1 MPQQYKNKGG
11 RRRRKMVKANG
22 YPIKDKRAQRL
33 MAGFGGAAKLA
44 GALAPTLP
52 LLLGLNT
59 ETKAIN
65 NSSSVTVNDTT
76 GQVLHMTAI
85 AEGTA
90 SNQRSGR
97 FIRSRYITSR
107 LHLKMHASA
116 TQTLVRVVIII
127 SSDENAPTTSS
138 FFTSQNALSTINL
151 LYSDRYRIIY
161 DNLVNLDTYNP
172 TAALNIFRKPRQRI
186 KFNGTAS
193 TDYENGQMWMLLLSN
208 EATNTPTVAYYNR
221 FSYNDN

>member
-1 MPQQYKNKGG
+1 MPQQFRSKT
-11 RRRRKMVKANG
+11 RRTRTRGKKQNG
-22 YPIKDKRAQRL
+22 YHIKDRRAQRI
-33 MAGFGGAAKLA
+33 MAGLGGAAKLA
-44 GALAPTLP
+44 AAVAPTLP

-65 NSSSVTVNDTT
+65 NSGSVTPSDTT
-76 GQVLHMTAI
+76 GSVLHMTAI

-107 LHLKMHASA
+107 LHLKMHSSA
-116 TQTLVRVVIII
+116 TQTLVRVVIIK
-127 SSDENAPTTSS
+127 SSDENAPSTSS
-138 FFTSQNALSTINL
+138 FFTSQSALSTINL
-151 LYSDRYRIIY
+151 LYSDRYQILY

-172 TAALNIFRKPRQRI
+172 TAVLNIFRSPRHKI

-193 TDYENGQMWMLLLSN
+193 TDYENGQMWMIMISN
-208 EATNTPTVAYYNR
+208 EATNTPTVSYYNR